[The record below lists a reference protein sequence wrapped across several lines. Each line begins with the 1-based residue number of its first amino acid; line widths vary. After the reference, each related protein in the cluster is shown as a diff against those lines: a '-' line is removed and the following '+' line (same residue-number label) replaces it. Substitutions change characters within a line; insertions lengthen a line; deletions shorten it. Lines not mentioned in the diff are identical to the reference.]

1 MGNDAGKAVAAPQ
14 HGCRLLYIA
23 FGDETADS
31 SAADNG
37 GAIADQL
44 AHHKLKAQALGA
56 GCQGFHRASTAESIG
71 EVIAHHEAAI
81 AQRLQVA
88 KLLSEKKTYTEIEAI
103 TKASTATISRIN
115 KCLVYGAD
123 GYKRVLERLE

>member
-1 MGNDAGKAVAAPQ
+1 MSYESKFKKDDIDELFDAV
-14 HGCRLLYIA
+14 L
-23 FGDETADS
+23 T
-31 SAADNG
+31 
-37 GAIADQL
+37 
-44 AHHKLKAQALGA
+44 LKDRED
-56 GCQGFHRASTAESIG
+56 CYRFFEDICTINEIH
-71 EVIAHHEAAI
+71 AI

-123 GYKRVLERLE
+123 GYKRVLERLQEKNEE